1 MILNVPGN
9 QVYNLQLAIESRE
22 NDDKSMEL
30 GAHPISE
37 RAYGKPNKKPKSI
50 WS

>member
-30 GAHPISE
+30 GAHPIFRE
-37 RAYGKPNKKPKSI
+37 SI
-50 WS
+50 RKTE